1 MTRCIR
7 PRYNTA
13 MNWRR
18 IERWATI
25 AIYVS
30 SGLGLA
36 ILLAEE
42 LAAPGSLAARITAAV
57 AARLMRLGEIGGGL
71 LFAVVLTYLTII
83 IGVWFMVLLMEGIDR
98 LRNRK
103 YRLERQQAAARAEG
117 QEQARAE
124 GREQGRKE
132 GRAEMEGLVRER
144 LGELGI
150 DLDLDAVLRPPP
162 PAANGA
168 DAAISEERVRLIV
181 RECLEQLGVKPQPAP
196 PPAPDHPA

>member
-1 MTRCIR
+1 
-7 PRYNTA
+7 

-30 SGLGLA
+30 AVLGLA
-36 ILLAEE
+36 ILLTEE
-42 LAAPGSLAARITAAV
+42 LAPPGSWASRIAGAAAT
-57 AARLMRLGEIGGGL
+57 RLVRLGETGGGL

-83 IGVWFMVLLMEGIDR
+83 VGVWLMVLLMDGIDR

-103 YRLERQQAAARAEG
+103 ARFEKQQAAAREAVKE
-117 QEQARAE
+117 E
-124 GREQGRKE
+124 GRKEGKAEGRKE

-150 DLDLDAVLRPPP
+150 DPDAVLRPKPS
-162 PAANGA
+162 AANGA

-181 RECLEQLGVKPQPAP
+181 SECLEQLGVKPHSASPNRPDAP
-196 PPAPDHPA
+196 GNPVS

>member
-1 MTRCIR
+1 
-7 PRYNTA
+7 

-30 SGLGLA
+30 AVLGLA

-42 LAAPGSLAARITAAV
+42 LAPPGSWAARIAGAT
-57 AARLMRLGEIGGGL
+57 AARLVRLGEIGGGL

-83 IGVWFMVLLMEGIDR
+83 VGVWLMVLLMDGIDR

-103 YRLERQQAAARAEG
+103 ARFEKQQATAREAVKE
-117 QEQARAE
+117 E
-124 GREQGRKE
+124 GRKEGKEEGRKE
-132 GRAEMEGLVRER
+132 GRAEMERLVRER

-150 DLDLDAVLRPPP
+150 DPDAVLRPKPS
-162 PAANGA
+162 AANGA
-168 DAAISEERVRLIV
+168 DAPISEERVRLIV
-181 RECLEQLGVKPQPAP
+181 SECLEQLGVKPQSAP
-196 PPAPDHPA
+196 PNAPGNPAS